1 MVADGVLK
9 NLTNRLQIHTVDY
22 KQMTGSSY
30 IPLPDFIFRKKA
42 IVNIQ
47 NKDEKRFLWS
57 VLTYL
62 HPADKNEIRLTD
74 LRQYENELNM
84 KDIDFPVKLKDITK
98 FENQN
103 PTLPGINVFSINE
116 NNEFY
121 PLTINKKDCQKSI
134 DLTVSF

>member
-1 MVADGVLK
+1 MLTFKTKTK
-9 NLTNRLQIHTVDY
+9 NVFFGQ
-22 KQMTGSSY
+22 
-30 IPLPDFIFRKKA
+30 
-42 IVNIQ
+42 
-47 NKDEKRFLWS
+47 
-57 VLTYL
+57 YL
-62 HPADKNEIRLTD
+62 HTFIQRIDKNEIRLTD

-103 PTLPGINVFSINE
+103 PTIPGINVFSINE
-116 NNEFY
+116 NNKFY